1 MSCNDTTDESS
12 VAGKESII
20 VPILFGII
28 FIVGFLGNFIVISV
42 RIKRRDYFVF
52 FVKK

>member
-1 MSCNDTTDESS
+1 MSCDDPTDDSS

-28 FIVGFLGNFIVISV
+28 FIVGFLGNFIVITV
-42 RIKRRDYFVF
+42 RIK
-52 FVKK
+52 KI